1 MNRRTLLALFVLA
14 AVAPGLARAADPAAA
29 RATMVQAVDE
39 VLAVL
44 DDQALDTPARIDRL
58 EGIADRRFDWNTM
71 ARLVLARNW
80 NKLSPEERSE
90 FQTEFRRHLRLS
102 YGKKIETYAGEKIE
116 VGEGRSEV
124 NGDVTVM
131 TAIRGGRLDGTRVDY
146 RLRTQS
152 TDWQVIDVI
161 IEGVSLISNF
171 RTQIQEI
178 VSSRGIE
185 KLIDELRAKGPG
197 ELPAP
202 KPKPG
207 A

>member
-1 MNRRTLLALFVLA
+1 MNRRTLLALLLLA

-29 RATMVQAVDE
+29 RATVVQAVDE

-44 DDQALDTPARIDRL
+44 DEKGLDTDGRIRKL
-58 EGIADRRFDWNTM
+58 EGIADRRFAWDTM
-71 ARLVLARNW
+71 SRLVLARNW
-80 NKLSPEERSE
+80 SKLSEAQRTE

-102 YGKKIETYAGEKIE
+102 YGKRIETYSGEKIE
-116 VGEGRSEV
+116 VGEARAEA

-131 TAIRGGRLDGTRVDY
+131 TKIRGGRFEGTRVDY
-146 RLRTQS
+146 RMRAKS
-152 TDWQVIDVI
+152 SDWQVLDVI

-178 VSSRGIE
+178 VSQRGVE

-197 ELPAP
+197 ELEP
-202 KPKPG
+202 KGKGGP
-207 A
+207 

>member
-1 MNRRTLLALFVLA
+1 MNRRTLLALLLLA
-14 AVAPGLARAADPAAA
+14 ALAPVARAADPEAA
-29 RATMVQAVDE
+29 RATIVQTVDE

-44 DDQALDTPARIDRL
+44 DEKGLSTDARISKL
-58 EGIADRRFDWNTM
+58 ESIADRRFAWDLM

-80 NKLSPEERSE
+80 PKLSEQQRAE

-102 YGKKIETYAGEKIE
+102 YGRRIETYSGEKIE
-116 VGEGRSEV
+116 VGDARGEP

-131 TAIRGGRLDGTRVDY
+131 TTIRGGRFEGTRVDY
-146 RLRTQS
+146 RMRTKS
-152 TDWQVIDVI
+152 SDWQVLDVI

-178 VSSRGIE
+178 VSSRGVE
-185 KLIDELRAKGPG
+185 QLIDELRAKGPTDL
-197 ELPAP
+197 EP

-207 A
+207 S